1 MNYKRIRTI
10 VLYALAFSG
19 LLLANL
25 AARSPQRVE
34 ALYSSSLYRWLI
46 PLYSRITGFFP
57 FSVAE
62 LVVVSLVVLALY
74 LAVRGAVNLVRTR
87 RLPAFSLSRLGRLV
101 LVVAGLYTAFIL
113 MWGLNYHRP
122 SFAELTGKT
131 IQPGT
136 AQELHDLALDL
147 IGRANEL
154 RSLVQEDQRGVM
166 RMQGST
172 RDMFRRADLG
182 YLEAAKLYPQL
193 GGKFGP
199 PKAIVN
205 TWYMNRTGIGGIYI
219 PFTAEAN
226 VNVAMPHIVLPF
238 CATHEMAH
246 QRGFAREDEANY
258 IAYLTCVL
266 HPDPDFQYSG
276 VVFALIN
283 TLRPLRSQ
291 DAQLHSQVVEELSKG
306 VKRDLDN
313 WNEYLSKY
321 QGGLLQRISDRVN
334 DAYLRSNRQTDG
346 IQSYGRMVDLLLAE
360 MRERQKN

>member
-1 MNYKRIRTI
+1 MIKKWIRAI

-19 LLLANL
+19 LLWANL
-25 AARSPQRVE
+25 AARFPQRVE
-34 ALYSSSLYRWLI
+34 ILYSSSLYRWVI
-46 PLYSRITGFFP
+46 PLYSRITGVFP

-62 LVVVSLVVLALY
+62 LVVVSLVVFALY
-74 LAVRGAVNLVRTR
+74 LGVRGAVKLIRTR
-87 RLPAFSLSRLGRLV
+87 RLPAFSLSRFGRLV
-101 LVVAGLYTAFIL
+101 LVLAGLYTAFIL
-113 MWGLNYHRP
+113 MWGLNYHRL

-136 AQELHDLALDL
+136 TQELHDLTLDL

-154 RSLVQEDQRGVM
+154 RSLVQEDQQGVM
-166 RMQGST
+166 RLQGSV
-172 RDMFRRADLG
+172 RDMFRRAHLG
-182 YLEAAKLYPQL
+182 YIEAAKLYPQL
-193 GGKFGP
+193 GGRYGR
-199 PKAIVN
+199 PKGIVN

-238 CATHEMAH
+238 TTTHEMAH

-276 VVFALIN
+276 VLFALIN
-283 TLRPLRSQ
+283 TLRSLRSQ
-291 DAQLHSQVVEELSKG
+291 DAELHSQVMKELSEG

-313 WNEYLSKY
+313 WNEYWIKY

-346 IQSYGRMVDLLLAE
+346 IQSYGRMADLLLAE
-360 MRERQKN
+360 MREREND